1 MTIYRA
7 DMLSAQ
13 QNFILRRNLQVSFE
27 QEKESFGCKERKS
40 FVNTEMLVFIIEII
54 GTVAFASSGAMVG
67 IRKKMD
73 VLGVIVM
80 AVMTAVGGGIIR
92 DLVLGIH
99 PPNTFKNPIYV
110 EYSVLTA
117 VILFVVFYIIGS
129 SMNFSII

>member
-27 QEKESFGCKERKS
+27 QEKERFGCKERKS

-80 AVMTAVGGGIIR
+80 ADRCRGR
-92 DLVLGIH
+92 
-99 PPNTFKNPIYV
+99 NYQ
-110 EYSVLTA
+110 
-117 VILFVVFYIIGS
+117 GS
-129 SMNFSII
+129 SAGHSPAEYLQKPDLCRVFGSDSGDTFCCFLYQKTNA

>member
-1 MTIYRA
+1 M
-7 DMLSAQ
+7 
-13 QNFILRRNLQVSFE
+13 
-27 QEKESFGCKERKS
+27 
-40 FVNTEMLVFIIEII
+40 NTEMLVFIIEII

-110 EYSVLTA
+110 EYSDSDSGDTFCCFLYQKA
-117 VILFVVFYIIGS
+117 
-129 SMNFSII
+129 NA

>member
-1 MTIYRA
+1 M
-7 DMLSAQ
+7 
-13 QNFILRRNLQVSFE
+13 
-27 QEKESFGCKERKS
+27 
-40 FVNTEMLVFIIEII
+40 NTEMLVFIIEII

-117 VILFVVFYIIGS
+117 VILFISKNKCLTARHCFI
-129 SMNFSII
+129 MRK